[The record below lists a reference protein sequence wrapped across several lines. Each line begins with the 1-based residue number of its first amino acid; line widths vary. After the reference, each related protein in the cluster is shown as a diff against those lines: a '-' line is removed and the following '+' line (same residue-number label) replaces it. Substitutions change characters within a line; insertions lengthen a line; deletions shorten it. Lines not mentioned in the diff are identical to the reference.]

1 MTLYVF
7 GDSHSSMFNV
17 THRRDQALSVPEKFK
32 VSLQA
37 VHHEGF
43 EGFVDRSSGVP
54 LAYSLNKHHDVI
66 MKELE
71 SIPFKD
77 GDEMW
82 FVFGEIDVRFHI
94 FYWHQELNITLDKS
108 IDNVVVRYIDYV
120 KKLRNMG
127 YNIHIVSV
135 VPPQP
140 NPNPFHNDP
149 TYEIPNPVRGVGITV
164 EDRVY
169 MTKKLNLELTKACEE
184 NNIPFRDIYSLLANL
199 ETGCN
204 VPEMTR
210 DGMHYY
216 YIGDLVIEKFGLEEQ
231 CK

>member
-1 MTLYVF
+1 MKKVYVF

-17 THRRDQALSVPEKFK
+17 AHRKGSLPEDKGIFK
-32 VSLQA
+32 VSPEA
-37 VHHEGF
+37 VELEGF

-54 LAYSLNKHHDVI
+54 LAYSLAKHHDVI
-66 MKELE
+66 IKELE

-94 FYWHQELNITLDKS
+94 FYWHQVLEITLDES
-108 IDNVVVRYIDYV
+108 IERVVSKYIAYV
-120 KKLRNMG
+120 KMLRLDG

-140 NPNPFHNDP
+140 NDSPFFNDP
-149 TYEIPNPVRGVGITV
+149 TLEILSPVRGKGITV
-164 EDRVY
+164 SDRVY
-169 MTKKLNLELTKACEE
+169 MTDTLNKRLEEE
-184 NNIPFRDIYSLLANL
+184 CDKNGIPFRDVHPYLVDPA
-199 ETGCN
+199 TRCN

-216 YIGDLVIEKFGLEEQ
+216 YIGDMIAEEFGLW
-231 CK
+231 K